1 MPFVPSALE
10 RLLFGRLNL
19 GPGFLLDVIGAGAFR
34 AVGLAVD
41 LGVFEALR
49 NGPKTA
55 AEIAHRIGTHTEGTR
70 ILLECLTSLGYLNE
84 ARGAFSNS
92 SMTSKWLVRSSKTS
106 LEDYVRFWRQQTFEF
121 WDLHM
126 EEAIRAGRP
135 PITFYEW
142 LTTRPGG
149 WDLTQRAFA
158 SLARWLADPI
168 AAQVKPP
175 AGARRLLDVGGGH
188 GLYSVAFCRRY
199 PGFSATIFDVPD
211 VFETTQ
217 RVVAAAGMGERIT
230 FRAGDFRK
238 DDLGTGYDVALLFSV
253 IHGLTP
259 EENHQLFRRIAG
271 ALNPGGLLVVSDQFP
286 DKTRGRTSRA
296 ATRFFAL
303 VYLVTL
309 GGQTYPFRD
318 VSLWLVDAGFE
329 TPHYRSARGVQLALA
344 TKPG

>member
-1 MPFVPSALE
+1 MPFVPSLLE

-19 GPGFLLDVIGAGAFR
+19 GPGLLLDVIGAGAFR

-49 NGPKTA
+49 DGPKTA
-55 AEIAHRIGTHTEGTR
+55 AEVARRIGTHSEATR
-70 ILLECLTSLGYLNE
+70 ILLECLASLGYVKE
-84 ARGAFSNS
+84 AHGAFSNS
-92 SMTSKWLVRSSKTS
+92 PMTTKWLTRGSRTS

-121 WDLHM
+121 WDLHI
-126 EEAIRAGRP
+126 EEAMRTGRP
-135 PITFYEW
+135 PGTFYDW
-142 LTTRPGG
+142 LATRPGG

-158 SLARWLADPI
+158 SLARWLADPV
-168 AAQVKPP
+168 AARTKPP
-175 AGARRLLDVGGGH
+175 ANARRLLDVGGGH

-199 PGFSATIFDVPD
+199 PGLSATIFDVPE

-217 RVVAAAGMGERIT
+217 RVVASAGMGERIT

-238 DDLGTGYDVALLFSV
+238 DDLGTEYDVALLFSV
-253 IHGLTP
+253 IHGLTR
-259 EENHQLFRRIAG
+259 EENRQLFPRIAG

-286 DKTRGRTSRA
+286 DKARGRTSRA

-309 GGQTYPFRD
+309 GGETYPFCD
-318 VSLWLVDAGFE
+318 VSRWLVDAGFE
-329 TPHYRSARGVQLALA
+329 TPHYRRAGGVQLALA
-344 TKPG
+344 TKTG